1 MNHVVYLLIA
11 LNVLMACQK
20 DTPEAQRSQCPNAD
34 RQYSRTSAVTEVSA
48 VVKMGTVNNQPV
60 GYWIHPSE
68 NTKITP
74 WAACNLP
81 TTFQKDS
88 LKITVSGYLL
98 TYPGFELLNVAA
110 LPFEITAI
118 QVRE

>member
-1 MNHVVYLLIA
+1 MKRAVYLLVL

-20 DTPEAQRSQCPNAD
+20 DTPEAQRSRCPNAD
-34 RQYSRTSAVTEVSA
+34 YQYSRTSAVSEVSA
-48 VVKMGTVNNQPV
+48 VVKMGTVNNKPV
-60 GYWIHPSE
+60 GYWIRPSE
-68 NTKITP
+68 NTQITP

-81 TTFQKDS
+81 TSFQKDS

-98 TYPGFELLNVAA
+98 NYPGFELLNVAA

>member
-1 MNHVVYLLIA
+1 MQCAVYLLLV

-34 RQYSRTSAVTEVSA
+34 LQYGRTSAVTEVSA
-48 VVKMGTVNNQPV
+48 VVKMGTVNNKPV

-68 NTKITP
+68 NTQITP
-74 WAACNLP
+74 WVACNLP

-98 TYPGFELLNVAA
+98 TYPGLELLNVAA

-118 QVRE
+118 RVRE